1 MKRLNGADAFM
12 LGMETSKAY
21 MHTFKVAII
30 DPSTDPNGWSFD
42 KFYAEAASRMHVLPM
57 LRWKYLDSPLG
68 LNHPYWVDD
77 PDFDLHYHIRRVACP
92 PPADHK
98 SLCEFMAAIY
108 SYQLDRDRP
117 LWMIWVVE
125 GLADGKV
132 ACVMLVHHAYVD
144 GVGASWLMQQ
154 FYQPQVG
161 VKAGTAPAYGR
172 VPAAV

>member
-57 LRWKYLDSPLG
+57 LRWKYLASPLG

-77 PDFDLHYHIRRVACP
+77 PDFDLEFADLVVAERLVRV
-92 PPADHK
+92 HGGGLFV
-98 SLCEFMAAIY
+98 ST
-108 SYQLDRDRP
+108 RP
-117 LWMIWVVE
+117 
-125 GLADGKV
+125 
-132 ACVMLVHHAYVD
+132 
-144 GVGASWLMQQ
+144 
-154 FYQPQVG
+154 
-161 VKAGTAPAYGR
+161 
-172 VPAAV
+172 

>member
-42 KFYAEAASRMHVLPM
+42 KFYAEAASRIHVLPM

-68 LNHPYWVDD
+68 LNHPYWVED
-77 PDFDLHYHIRRVACP
+77 PDFDPHYHIRRVACP

-98 SLCEFMAAIY
+98 SLCEFMAAVY
-108 SYQLDRDRP
+108 SYQLDRNRP
-117 LWMIWVVE
+117 LWMS
-125 GLADGKV
+125 G
-132 ACVMLVHHAYVD
+132 
-144 GVGASWLMQQ
+144 
-154 FYQPQVG
+154 
-161 VKAGTAPAYGR
+161 
-172 VPAAV
+172 

>member
-12 LGMETSKAY
+12 LGMETSKSY

-42 KFYAEAASRMHVLPM
+42 KYYDESARRIHLLPM
-57 LRWKYLDSPLG
+57 LRWKYLPSPLG

-98 SLCEFMAAIY
+98 SLCEFIAAVY
-108 SYQLDRDRP
+108 SYQLDRNRP
-117 LWMIWVVE
+117 LWMEWVVE

-132 ACVMLVHHAYVD
+132 AIVLLVHHAYVD

-154 FYQPQVG
+154 FFQPEVG
-161 VKAGTAPAYGR
+161 VKAGSAPA
-172 VPAAV
+172 